1 MENFEFY
8 TNEQINK
15 LQMYI
20 EENFEMGGCSTT
32 LVNNILQYVAA
43 QGEDD
48 DIILDMLEELLDG
61 IGITRE
67 EIIKVCSA
75 D

>member
-1 MENFEFY
+1 MDNFEFY
-8 TNEQINK
+8 TDEQVNK

-20 EENFEMGGCSTT
+20 EGNFEMGRCSTT
-32 LVNNILQYVAA
+32 LVSNILHYVVA

-48 DIILDMLEELLDG
+48 ELTLDMLQELLDG

-67 EIIKVCSA
+67 EIVKAVTQ
-75 D
+75 

>member
-1 MENFEFY
+1 MENFEFN
-8 TNEQINK
+8 TDEQVNK

-32 LVNNILQYVAA
+32 LVNNILNYVSA

-48 DIILDMLEELLDG
+48 DITLDMLEELLDG

-67 EIIKVCSA
+67 EIVKAITQ
-75 D
+75 